1 MEFEQIIKR
10 LDWFEKER
18 NKDKEIIISYK
29 EQIASLEISLKAAN
43 QQIKALSKKVEDL
56 TVATNA
62 ARFDQFDVMLAKQRA
77 DLNKIIDENEK
88 RSQRREKEAVR
99 RHQLQLEEIS
109 KSVADLKKTFTP
121 GEYDKKFKERADEL
135 HRVYTSISELEKRI
149 DEAVDANQGIHLSI
163 RALEEARRTDLK
175 RVADIQGEI
184 TAVRKRAEDGR
195 EKIKV
200 TADSIRNMD
209 MRINELLTSEFE
221 RKQAQTAFI
230 EQQSLSQI
238 DRERIW
244 KEWLGKVET
253 FQKEASGIDSQ
264 VQVLDDALRGA
275 KKAQETYLEL
285 NTKLERRIGEI
296 TEMQR
301 LAEERLRQEWVS
313 FKADDQKRWTG
324 YSLSSEEAF
333 RDIRKDSNK
342 YESRIKPLED
352 IVQVLQDQIH
362 QITDTTEQ
370 QLQEL
375 MNVTHEWMTSYERI
389 MGHNKKVKK

>member
-301 LAEERLRQEWVS
+301 LAEERLRQEWAS